1 MRKRTLNRCLSV
13 GTLVAVGLL
22 ITSCLSTI
30 FNPPPK
36 PMIAIAYGS
45 PYGLAPLTIG
55 FDISG
60 SYDPNGEIVSFTFDF
75 GDGSEVVKGTD
86 LLEPIEHTYDE
97 PGTYLAKLS
106 VVDNQGASSSI
117 MLAIPVR
124 AATE

>member
-1 MRKRTLNRCLSV
+1 MRKRSLNRWLAL
-13 GTLVAVGLL
+13 GMLIAVGLL
-22 ITSCLSTI
+22 MTSCLSAI
-30 FNPPPK
+30 FNQPPK

-45 PYGLAPLTIG
+45 PYGPAPRTIG

-75 GDGSEVVKGTD
+75 GDGAETVEGTD
-86 LLEPIEHTYDE
+86 LSEPIEHTYDE

-117 MLAIPVR
+117 MLAIMVS